1 MTSTELAEGDYAAL
15 AAFRYQ
21 IRLFLHFSEQAARGA
36 GLEPQ
41 QHQLLLA
48 LRAHPEGHAIVGVL
62 AERLQLQHHSVVEL
76 IDRLAK
82 RGFVRRSRAAQD
94 RRQVV
99 VQITAL
105 GRSKLEKLSQS
116 HLEEL
121 SRAAPGLVKSLRSI
135 IRRKNVSK

>member
-1 MTSTELAEGDYAAL
+1 MESDYAAL
-15 AAFRYQ
+15 SAFRHQ
-21 IRLFLHFSEQAARGA
+21 IRLFLHFSEQAARVA

-48 LRAHPEGHAIVGVL
+48 LRAYPEGHAIVGVL

-76 IDRLAK
+76 IDRLAN
-82 RGFVRRSRAAQD
+82 RGFVRRSRAAAD

-99 VQITAL
+99 VQITVR
-105 GRSKLEKLSQS
+105 GRAKLEKLSHA

-121 SRAAPGLVKSLRSI
+121 SRAAPGLVKSLRAI